1 MEAAEAIRRYFNGV
15 NQEDWDDFRGIWHD
29 DAVIEVV
36 GGIRVQGWDEILPY
50 YTGALAGFPV
60 HYDDP
65 YKVHVAGDT
74 ITVEIAFTGETVD
87 GVPTTFEAV
96 DVFTMEDGLVR
107 RLTTWYDLGRVLGFL
122 RTPGPAPTA
131 LAHAGRNGRRR
142 ARTTGA
148 GSRSCRSPPT
158 RSRTTSRS
166 CRSPGSTASG
176 RTSSSRRPRSSSR
189 TSSSA
194 ATAPGR

>member
-1 MEAAEAIRRYFNGV
+1 VEAAEAIRRYFNGV
-15 NQEDWDDFRGIWHD
+15 NNEDWDDFRGIWHD

-65 YKVHVAGDT
+65 YKVHTAGDT

-107 RLTTWYDLGRVLGFL
+107 RLTASCAR
-122 RTPGPAPTA
+122 PAPPSGGSA
-131 LAHAGRNGRRR
+131 RWSDAPRP
-142 ARTTGA
+142 ARTTG
-148 GSRSCRSPPT
+148 GRSTSCRSRPT
-158 RSRTTSRS
+158 PSRTTSRS
-166 CRSPGSTASG
+166 SPSRDSRASPQ
-176 RTSSSRRPRSSSR
+176 TSSSRSPRGSSR

-194 ATAPGR
+194 ATARGR